1 MRRICFAIPFAVA
14 AFAQAPRPAF
24 EVASVKP
31 ASQKNDP
38 MFARLAGMV
47 PLSLRPADPGRLRI
61 TNRSLR
67 AIVAAAWNVPSAQV
81 SGPSWMEETFVDIEA
96 RIPEGQSSKIA
107 EMLQVLLEERF
118 GLELHR
124 ESRIVSGYELVVAK
138 GGSKLEPAQAEDDL
152 TPLDPEERKKRV
164 RGLMNERGTEA
175 SDGKSAYR
183 FVEFLRRQLDHA
195 GVRG

>member
-1 MRRICFAIPFAVA
+1 MMSSGAIPNF
-14 AFAQAPRPAF
+14 
-24 EVASVKP
+24 SVRIFT
-31 ASQKNDP
+31 D
-38 MFARLAGMV
+38 RLATA
-47 PLSLRPADPGRLRI
+47 SLRSRVNACLLY
-61 TNRSLR
+61 TS
-67 AIVAAAWNVPSAQV
+67 
-81 SGPSWMEETFVDIEA
+81 
-96 RIPEGQSSKIA
+96 
-107 EMLQVLLEERF
+107 LEERF